1 MYSFSGSQEVFSWL
15 SGFINFERGL
25 SAKAFRLDRMHILA
39 ELAGHPE
46 LSAPVIHIAGSKGKG
61 SVTTMIASMLHE
73 AGFKTG
79 RYVSPHI
86 TEYRERVSLADRFF
100 DESVYAEAGNELKE
114 LVNRAVLQYPALF
127 SPDAPEG
134 ESPTFF
140 ELLTLYFFLCCRAS
154 RCDVMVVETGMGG
167 RLDAT
172 NIVDPILSVITPIE
186 LEHTQYLGNTIEAI
200 AGEKAG
206 IIKPG
211 RPVLVSEQREEA
223 YRVFQSTA
231 KTCSSPLWYIPELAK
246 INQLKVS
253 KGGTEFSININKR
266 MPHSPLNDGS
276 GKTAFFI
283 NLSLVGAIQAHNAL
297 QAYTAVRL
305 TYPEINQ
312 EILLKGLK
320 KTRIPARFERIRE
333 EPDIII
339 DGAHTP
345 RSIKLCTETFVS
357 LYGSGN
363 ILLFACAADKDA
375 ASMAQILLPHF
386 NQIVLT
392 TPGSFKKS
400 DLEKTRKA
408 FTDIQDSFN
417 VDIECIPDTEEAIRR
432 TFMLSKQQHKAVL
445 AAGSFYL
452 AAEVRTFKL

>member
-1 MYSFSGSQEVFSWL
+1 
-15 SGFINFERGL
+15 
-25 SAKAFRLDRMHILA
+25 
-39 ELAGHPE
+39 
-46 LSAPVIHIAGSKGKG
+46 
-61 SVTTMIASMLHE
+61 
-73 AGFKTG
+73 
-79 RYVSPHI
+79 
-86 TEYRERVSLADRFF
+86 
-100 DESVYAEAGNELKE
+100 
-114 LVNRAVLQYPALF
+114 
-127 SPDAPEG
+127 
-134 ESPTFF
+134 
-140 ELLTLYFFLCCRAS
+140 
-154 RCDVMVVETGMGG
+154 
-167 RLDAT
+167 
-172 NIVDPILSVITPIE
+172 
-186 LEHTQYLGNTIEAI
+186 I

-211 RPVLVSEQREEA
+211 KPVLVSEQRDEA
-223 YRVFQSTA
+223 IRVFRATA
-231 KTCSSPLWYIPELAK
+231 LARSAPLWYLPELAE
-246 INQLKVS
+246 IHELKVS
-253 KGGTEFSININKR
+253 KEGTDFVININDT
-266 MPHSPLNDGS
+266 MQNSPLNDGS

-283 NLSLVGAIQAHNAL
+283 NLSLIGAIQAHNAL

-408 FTDIQDSFN
+408 FTDIQDGFN
-417 VDIECIPDTEEAIRR
+417 VDIECIPDSEEAIRR